1 MSLSTLMIA
10 MELLGSNNTIKIASH
25 LHLKHKQWMKLS
37 YKNGANPYIHCELC
51 KPKDKNIPRSSN
63 NHNAYQ
69 NKNNSN
75 RDIVGN
81 V

>member
-1 MSLSTLMIA
+1 
-10 MELLGSNNTIKIASH
+10 
-25 LHLKHKQWMKLS
+25 MKFS
-37 YKNGANPYIHCELC
+37 YKNGVNPYIHCEIY
-51 KPKDKNIPRSSN
+51 KPEDKNIPRSSN
-63 NHNAYQ
+63 NHNAHQ